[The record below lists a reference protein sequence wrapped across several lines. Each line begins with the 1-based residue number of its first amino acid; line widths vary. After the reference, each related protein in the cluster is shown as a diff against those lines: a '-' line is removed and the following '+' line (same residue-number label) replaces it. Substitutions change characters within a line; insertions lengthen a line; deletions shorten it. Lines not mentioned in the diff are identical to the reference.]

1 MTEGTEPGEPDGP
14 TVDAALGRRLKALA
28 CTAPVHDLDARK
40 GRLDWVD
47 ASAYQMSEIALT
59 IIDQVT
65 IRMDFDR
72 GADHEEVLRRSLPF
86 VAAQAP
92 DRPREE
98 HLRVAKWVMDNLIN
112 VGTQDRGFAATY
124 GTFDADGRYERRT
137 WPFKLLV
144 ESFSTEGEIYL
155 RSTDEAINV
164 LVGALDTDVESAQ
177 EATETKLA
185 NLVRRG
191 RLSDAQLAAE
201 AARWRT
207 VQYADQL
214 RRLLDATRRDVR
226 SVDWLNE
233 VPDLVEDALAH
244 IAARHRA
251 ETAILT
257 NITQARDESESSARK
272 RQAASLITI
281 VRDCMQRHGQLQA
294 RLLLAGKTFRAEQD
308 RQEFSAPARRVM
320 IDLFGQ
326 LLTPTL
332 SLSVADAARVTT
344 AFFGK
349 GTGLWVR
356 GAPRL
361 VDVIYMLLAPPADRD
376 DLGEAVPEPDLI
388 PAADP
393 AVFSEEQWAAID
405 QLLALGPVPRRL
417 SGLLAEARQTDP
429 ELPQLVGLRVLHLL
443 DPGIT
448 TALRQGDESILLAV
462 DDGAVLSD
470 EEFGGA
476 DLLVGL
482 VALDT
487 GRHATDRAPT
497 GEDTRD
503 ERGEVVA

>member
-1 MTEGTEPGEPDGP
+1 MVEENEPVDPDEPV
-14 TVDAALGRRLKALA
+14 VDAALARRLKALA
-28 CTAPVHDLDARK
+28 CTAPVHDLDVRK
-40 GRLDWVD
+40 GRLDWAD
-47 ASAYQMSEIALT
+47 ANAYQMSEIALT

-72 GADHEEVLRRSLPF
+72 GADHEEVLRRSVPF

-92 DRPREE
+92 DRSRDE
-98 HLRVAKWVMDNLIN
+98 HHKIAKWVLDNLIN

-124 GTFDADGRYERRT
+124 GTFDAQGRYERRT

-144 ESFSTEGEIYL
+144 ESFSAEGEVYL

-177 EATETKLA
+177 EAAETKLA

-226 SVDWLNE
+226 AVDWLNE
-233 VPDLVEDALAH
+233 VPSLIAEALDH

-257 NITQARDESESSARK
+257 NITQARDESESPARK
-272 RQAASLITI
+272 QQAATLITI

-294 RLLLAGKTFRAEQD
+294 RLILAGKTFRSEQD
-308 RQEFSAPARRVM
+308 RQEFSAPIRRTT

-332 SLSVADAARVTT
+332 DLSITEATKVTT
-344 AFFGK
+344 AFFAN
-349 GTGLWVR
+349 GTGLSVK
-356 GAPRL
+356 GVPRL
-361 VDVIYMLLAPPADRD
+361 LDVVYMLLAPPADRD
-376 DLGEAVPEPDLI
+376 DLGKPVPEPDLV

-393 AVFSEEQWAAID
+393 AVFDDGQWAAAD
-405 QLLALGPVPRRL
+405 RLLALGAVPRRL
-417 SGLLAEARQTDP
+417 SGLLAEARALDP
-429 ELPQLVGLRVLHLL
+429 DLPQLIGLRVFHLL
-443 DPGIT
+443 DPGVT
-448 TALRQGDESILLAV
+448 TALRQGDESLLLAIDDGTELV
-462 DDGAVLSD
+462 DD
-470 EEFGGA
+470 EFGGA

-482 VALDT
+482 VSLSS
-487 GRHATDRAPT
+487 GRHSADRVAS
-497 GEDTRD
+497 DD
-503 ERGEVVA
+503 DRGEVVA

>member
-1 MTEGTEPGEPDGP
+1 MVEETELADPDGP
-14 TVDAALGRRLKALA
+14 VVDAALARRLKALA

-40 GRLDWVD
+40 GRLDWAEADV
-47 ASAYQMSEIALT
+47 YQMSEIALT

-72 GADHEEVLRRSLPF
+72 GADHEEVLRRTLPF

-92 DRPREE
+92 DRPRDE
-98 HLRVAKWVMDNLIN
+98 HRKIARWVLDNLIN
-112 VGTQDRGFAATY
+112 VGTQDRGFSATY
-124 GTFDADGRYERRT
+124 GTFDAEGRYERRT

-144 ESFSTEGEIYL
+144 ESFSADGEVYL

-177 EATETKLA
+177 EAAETKLA

-226 SVDWLNE
+226 AVDWLDE
-233 VPDLVEDALAH
+233 VPSLIKEALDH

-257 NITQARDESESSARK
+257 NITQARDESESPARK
-272 RQAASLITI
+272 RQAATLITI

-294 RLLLAGKTFRAEQD
+294 RLILAGKTFRSEQD
-308 RQEFSAPARRVM
+308 RQEFSEPARRAS

-332 SLSVADAARVTT
+332 GLSIAEATGVTT
-344 AFFGK
+344 AFFAK
-349 GTGLWVR
+349 STGLSVK
-356 GAPRL
+356 GVPRL
-361 VDVIYMLLAPPADRD
+361 VDVVYKLLAPPADRV
-376 DLGEAVPEPDLI
+376 DLGDPVPEPDLV

-393 AVFSEEQWAAID
+393 AVFDDEQWTAAD
-405 QLLALGPVPRRL
+405 RLLALGSVPRRL
-417 SGLLAEARQTDP
+417 SGLLAEARALDP
-429 ELPQLVGLRVLHLL
+429 DLPHLIGLRVLHLL
-443 DPGIT
+443 DPGVT
-448 TALRQGDESILLAV
+448 TALRQGDESILLAT
-462 DDGAVLSD
+462 DDGTELAD
-470 EEFGGA
+470 DEFGGA

-482 VALDT
+482 VSLEI
-487 GRHATDRAPT
+487 GRHSADRVAS
-497 GEDTRD
+497 GEN
-503 ERGEVVA
+503 RGEVVA